1 MQKISLTLL
10 AAFAVLDQ
18 GSVHAQTAPASLC
31 QAQEQVIFSC
41 SVKPSKKL
49 VSLCARQLGSP
60 AASLQYR
67 FGRPGHIELQHPQQ
81 GAGSLQAFRHA
92 SYGRYRVERQ
102 SVSFENQG
110 VRYTVFDDYE
120 GDIKPE
126 VHERGVWVSQG
137 ERELATLR
145 CTGPV
150 RSELHRLREHLAC
163 DDTQALGCPAKP

>member
-1 MQKISLTLL
+1 MHTLNLPLLATLTLL
-10 AAFAVLDQ
+10 AQVSA
-18 GSVHAQTAPASLC
+18 HAQTAPSLC

-81 GAGSLQAFRHA
+81 GVGSLQAFRHA

-110 VRYTVFDDYE
+110 VRYTIFDDYE
-120 GDIKPE
+120 GDMKPE

-163 DDTQALGCPAKP
+163 DDTVALSCPAKP